1 MRNRTWP
8 STFGRRKSKTK
19 QPAHLE
25 EQLPKVQKIIKI
37 MRNRKPARKIIGL
50 TYFQGVK
57 GVLNESRAIAGEL
70 SQSFAAMFTAV
81 ETSFLV
87 RKGSVTQRRV
97 TGSGNQEFIARKVI
111 SSIPVGLCGNL
122 CCLGC
127 SSNTWEMLPAVRCC
141 CWWGFLTQMA
151 GSEVNSNE
159 LWKAVT
165 TQSWKIGK
173 SNSLVVSTK

>member
-1 MRNRTWP
+1 M
-8 STFGRRKSKTK
+8 
-19 QPAHLE
+19 
-25 EQLPKVQKIIKI
+25 PKVQKIIKI

-81 ETSFLV
+81 ETYFLV
-87 RKGSVTQRRV
+87 RKGSVTQRQV
-97 TGSGNQEFIARKVI
+97 AGSGNQEFIARKVI
-111 SSIPVGLCGNL
+111 SSIPVGFCGNL

-141 CWWGFLTQMA
+141 C
-151 GSEVNSNE
+151 
-159 LWKAVT
+159 
-165 TQSWKIGK
+165 
-173 SNSLVVSTK
+173 